1 MIASTASKSGGFR
14 ELIKTVVVAVLIALS
29 IRTFAYEPFNIPSGS
44 MKPTLLVG
52 DYLFVSKMSYG
63 YSRYSLPFAPP
74 VIPGRVLFTEP
85 ERGDVIVFKKPSDTS
100 TDFIKRLI
108 GLPGDK
114 IQVRSG
120 ILHINGVAV
129 PRRPIDDFKVMDSF
143 GRERGVRQYVETLP
157 NGVQHLILEARGDS
171 GGADNTRV
179 FTVPDGYYFM
189 MGDNRDNS
197 VDSRDPSVGMV
208 PRQNLVGRAEILFWA
223 WDGRW
228 AAWEIWNWP
237 RAIRFSR
244 LLNFIE

>member
-1 MIASTASKSGGFR
+1 MTVSTASKSGGAR
-14 ELIKTVVVAVLIALS
+14 ELIKTIVVAVLIAIS

-52 DYLFVSKMSYG
+52 DYLFVSKVSYG
-63 YSRYSLPFAPP
+63 YSRYSLPFSPP
-74 VIPGRVLFTEP
+74 LIPGRVLFTEP

-100 TDFIKRLI
+100 IDFIKRLI

-114 IQVRSG
+114 IQVRQG
-120 ILHINGVAV
+120 ILHINGKAV
-129 PRRPIDDFKVMDSF
+129 PRRQVDDFKVLDSF
-143 GRERGVRQYVETLP
+143 GRERGVRQYIETLP
-157 NGVQHLILEARGDS
+157 NGVEHLILEALGDR

-179 FTVPDGYYFM
+179 YQVPEGYYFM

-197 VDSRDPSVGMV
+197 VDSRDSSVGIV

-244 LLNFIE
+244 LLQFIR

>member
-1 MIASTASKSGGFR
+1 MILSSASKSGGFR
-14 ELIKTVVVAVLIALS
+14 ELAKTVVVAVLIALS

-52 DYLFVSKMSYG
+52 DYLFVSKISYG
-63 YSRYSLPFAPP
+63 YSRYSLPFSPP
-74 VIPGRVLFTEP
+74 LIPGRVLYTEP
-85 ERGDVIVFKKPSDTS
+85 ERGDVIVFKKPTDTS

-114 IQVRSG
+114 IQVRRG

-129 PRRPIDDFKVMDSF
+129 PRREVEDFKVFDSF
-143 GRERGVRQYVETLP
+143 GRERGIRQYAETLP
-157 NGVQHLILEARGDS
+157 NGVEHLILEARGDN
-171 GGADNTRV
+171 GGADNTGV
-179 FTVPDGYYFM
+179 YQVPEGYYFM

-244 LLNFIE
+244 LLQFIR